1 MAADRIR
8 VFIAGNIYVTRALVR
23 RFLEDD
29 GFEVTGEARTR
40 EDMMIAVRRDQPDAV
55 VIDDELL
62 IDGPGGGTIGR
73 LRRGAPDAKVVV
85 FTSSPIDPA
94 TAPNDADGYLEKGVG
109 LASLTALL
117 GRLFA
122 EPIAPARVPM
132 NVDAATLGDDEIDD
146 VDGALVGAGRE
157 VTSSAATGP
166 SRGDG
171 STRGAWTAGI
181 SRIAAMAAGA
191 VLIVGGLGAMIVS
204 GGDDA
209 PTRTL
214 DRTDTTGGTVSEPE
228 PGAGE
233 TTLDRAYATLDELVS
248 AIENG
253 NHVLAT
259 VSAQTLMDLREQ
271 ATAAGFALTGLDAEI
286 AARLESLVVDI
297 PVRVSDALAQI
308 LGPLYPRVSPDPDE
322 PGGGSDVVL
331 RTTVTDDDDETS
343 PQPRDTARSGGPD
356 GDRPDGDGPGG
367 GGPDGDGPDGGGVEP
382 QPEPPVLGPGD
393 GRAWGLSHHPHGG
406 PPGHNPDHPHGPP
419 TSAQQADRDGGK
431 PPWAGP

>member
-1 MAADRIR
+1 
-8 VFIAGNIYVTRALVR
+8 
-23 RFLEDD
+23 
-29 GFEVTGEARTR
+29 
-40 EDMMIAVRRDQPDAV
+40 
-55 VIDDELL
+55 
-62 IDGPGGGTIGR
+62 
-73 LRRGAPDAKVVV
+73 
-85 FTSSPIDPA
+85 
-94 TAPNDADGYLEKGVG
+94 
-109 LASLTALL
+109 
-117 GRLFA
+117 
-122 EPIAPARVPM
+122 
-132 NVDAATLGDDEIDD
+132 
-146 VDGALVGAGRE
+146 
-157 VTSSAATGP
+157 
-166 SRGDG
+166 
-171 STRGAWTAGI
+171 AWTAGI